1 MKINTEGYELQVL
14 EGFQDFL
21 KNIKIILFEYGG
33 TNIDNNIKLLDIITY
48 LKLNGFHKFAYL
60 TSNGTELLTNYNHNY
75 QYCNIVCINKNSDI
89 IPY

>member
-1 MKINTEGYELQVL
+1 LIFKKIDTKGYELQVL

-48 LKLNGFHKFAYL
+48 LELNGFHKF
-60 TSNGTELLTNYNHNY
+60 S
-75 QYCNIVCINKNSDI
+75 
-89 IPY
+89 